1 MLLRM
6 PQRRLSLASLTRAS
20 SVQARFIS
28 SSHTTINLNDLYCGY
43 CFEAKTIDRM
53 RGRSVLLATTKQ
65 LASAL
70 AAIDLDGVARRI
82 YLCTPDLV
90 IHLPAIVAQTEVDFA
105 VSEES
110 DAKLTSLGVPFIQSQ
125 NAPVS
130 HDDQEIARDIETEW
144 VLFTSGTTGRP
155 KMVVHTL
162 SSLSGP
168 LDDGVAVDSDGV
180 WSTFYD
186 IRRYGG
192 LQILLRALIGG
203 GSMILSDAEEPFAN
217 FMTRLAARGV
227 THISGTPS
235 HWRRA
240 LMSPQAGLISPAYV
254 RLSGEVADQAI
265 LDRLK
270 SRYPN
275 ASIAHAFAS
284 TEAGVGFDVRDG
296 LAGFPASFL
305 PHPNGQP
312 TIEMKVENDTLRIRS
327 SRTASRYL
335 GQDLP
340 QSDGFIDT
348 ADMVERRGDRFY
360 FIGRKEGVINVGG
373 QKVYP
378 EEVENVIT
386 QHPDVLVARVSPRK
400 SPVIG
405 SIVAADIVLRAP
417 LNDGQF
423 ASIVESLRAGCR
435 QALAPHKVPVTWK
448 RVAQIDMTISGKV
461 KRV

>member
-1 MLLRM
+1 M
-6 PQRRLSLASLTRAS
+6 PQRKLSLASLTRAS
-20 SVQARFIS
+20 SVGARFIS
-28 SSHTTINLNDLYCGY
+28 ASRNTTINISGLYCSY
-43 CFEAKTIDRM
+43 CLEARTIDRM
-53 RGRSVLLATTKQ
+53 RGRAVLLATTKQ
-65 LASAL
+65 LVSAL

-82 YLCTPDLV
+82 YLCTPDLAL
-90 IHLPAIVAQTEVDFA
+90 HLPTIVAQVQVDFI

-110 DAKLTSLGVPFIQSQ
+110 DAKLASLGVPFIK
-125 NAPVS
+125 AHGAAIF
-130 HDDQEIARDIETEW
+130 HDCQEITRDIETEW

-162 SSLSGP
+162 PSLSGP
-168 LDDGVAVDSDGV
+168 LDDGVAVDSDAV

-192 LQILLRALIGG
+192 LQMLLRALIGG
-203 GSMILSDAEEPFAN
+203 GSMILSDAEEPLAD
-217 FMTRLAARGV
+217 FMTRLAALGV
-227 THISGTPS
+227 THVSGTPS

-265 LDRLK
+265 LDRLT

-335 GQDLP
+335 GHDLP
-340 QSDGFIDT
+340 QSDGFVDT
-348 ADMVERRGDRFY
+348 GDIVEKRGDRFY

-386 QHPDVLVARVSPRK
+386 EHPDVLIARVRPRK
-400 SPVIG
+400 SPITG

-417 LNDGQF
+417 LIDGQF
-423 ASIVESLRAGCR
+423 ASIVESLRARCR

-461 KRV
+461 RRV